1 MTRAEAEPV
10 EPDVER
16 ARDHLAQAKRFLVD
30 AERDSTHLES
40 AVVLYWSVCISAMDA
55 LLAAAGL
62 RIGRGEDSHA
72 VRVETARRILGAGFG
87 ELCDRLDEWRRERH
101 GFSYAAI
108 TPAAA
113 DVASMQADAGDIL
126 AAAEDF
132 VRRCRTESGRRAN
145 ERRWPG
151 GAGSTD

>member
-10 EPDVER
+10 EPDLEH
-16 ARDHLAQAKRFLVD
+16 ASDYIAQAKRFLAD

-62 RIGRGEDSHA
+62 RIGRGQDSHA
-72 VRVETARRILGAGFG
+72 VRIDTTRRILGAAYG

-101 GFSYAAI
+101 DVSYAAI

-113 DVASMQADAGDIL
+113 DVAAMQADARDIL
-126 AAAEDF
+126 GAAEES
-132 VRRCRTESGRRAN
+132 VRRCRTESNRRAN

-151 GAGSTD
+151 GAGSTT